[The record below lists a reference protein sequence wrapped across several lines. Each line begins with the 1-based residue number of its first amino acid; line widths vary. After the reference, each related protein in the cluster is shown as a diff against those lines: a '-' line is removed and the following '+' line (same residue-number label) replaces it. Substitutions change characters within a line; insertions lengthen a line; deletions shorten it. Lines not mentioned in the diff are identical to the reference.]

1 MNALTHHARFLRPL
15 RSVLLVPHLA
25 TIAFSLSQTFLRLD
39 LVAAKLSACLVALP
53 LLAGIFIAGAAHEPL
68 HRPFALLLPGLRERQ
83 RRFAIFSTALAAL
96 AIASIT
102 RWTTPA
108 VPTAAALG
116 LIAALVALPQ
126 LGSHR
131 FQGFLSSHTTEF
143 FVWLLLCL
151 AFASNFALLLTTF
164 PIPLLLLGFGFA
176 AFCFYRGYS
185 REICRRR
192 ARIPYISLQTRFFCH
207 LFQSAASERWQNEC
221 KAAGKNPSMPTP
233 TLVRRRSIQP
243 LDSSATAWLPVLRE
257 LAFGERRTTG
267 SHRIAWTVAVMLLAG
282 FALFPVI
289 GIMRGQPDYF
299 TALAHIIDPRISIS
313 YYCGAMALWLSVTP
327 PKFPLP
333 ISRARLG
340 RAVFLHLVTC
350 WLFTLLVPFVVL
362 LLPSLVGQWFSGQ
375 ALPALGVPPLLVATL
390 TQAPLLP
397 FVLCVN
403 ASPTRRLITMFVSIS
418 IFAIL
423 SRYIVDE
430 TAHYRPEPVGGLII
444 AALITGSL
452 VSMRRR
458 ILRHYANCDLL
469 SGAVPIRST

>member
-1 MNALTHHARFLRPL
+1 
-15 RSVLLVPHLA
+15 
-25 TIAFSLSQTFLRLD
+25 
-39 LVAAKLSACLVALP
+39 
-53 LLAGIFIAGAAHEPL
+53 
-68 HRPFALLLPGLRERQ
+68 
-83 RRFAIFSTALAAL
+83 
-96 AIASIT
+96 
-102 RWTTPA
+102 
-108 VPTAAALG
+108 
-116 LIAALVALPQ
+116 
-126 LGSHR
+126 
-131 FQGFLSSHTTEF
+131 
-143 FVWLLLCL
+143 
-151 AFASNFALLLTTF
+151 
-164 PIPLLLLGFGFA
+164 
-176 AFCFYRGYS
+176 
-185 REICRRR
+185 
-192 ARIPYISLQTRFFCH
+192 
-207 LFQSAASERWQNEC
+207 
-221 KAAGKNPSMPTP
+221 MPVP
-233 TLVRRRSIQP
+233 TLVHRRSIQP
-243 LDSSATAWLPVLRE
+243 LGSSAISWLPVLRE
-257 LAFGERRTTG
+257 LAFGEWRNAM
-267 SHRIAWTVAVMLLAG
+267 SHRLAWTAGVMLLGG

-289 GIMRGQPDYF
+289 GVARGQPDYF
-299 TALAHIIDPRISIS
+299 TSLAHIIDPRRSINVQ
-313 YYCGAMALWLSVTP
+313 CIGAMAFWVSVTLP
-327 PKFPLP
+327 TFPLP